1 MHRNFKFAF
10 LSVAMLALFGCGS
23 DDDTDTPKGFI
34 CPAIGSLV
42 DSASLS
48 AFQGTAPG
56 AAAPLYR
63 VDITKVYLA
72 CEYSPDR
79 GEIVSRIVIDFAAS
93 RSEGGGAAQYT
104 VPYFIAT
111 SADGTTIVDKKMFA
125 VQVAFE
131 PGQLNTKNSER
142 QEDFITKP
150 TGDKKS
156 TDYELLVGLQLT
168 KDQLDYNRRAGRYPQ

>member
-1 MHRNFKFAF
+1 MHRTFKFA
-10 LSVAMLALFGCGS
+10 LLPLATLALFGCGG
-23 DDDTDTPKGFI
+23 DDDDVPKGFI
-34 CPAIGSLV
+34 CPAIGALV

-63 VDITKVYLA
+63 VDITKVYSA
-72 CEYSPDR
+72 CSYDADS
-79 GEIVSRIVIDFAAS
+79 GQIVSRIVIDFAAS
-93 RSEGGGAAQYT
+93 RSQGGSAVQYT

-111 SADGTTIVDKKMFA
+111 SMDGTNIVDKKMFA

-131 PGQLNTKNSER
+131 PGQLNTKFSER
-142 QEDFITKP
+142 QDDFTIKP

-156 TDYELLVGLQLT
+156 TDYEMLVGLQLT